1 MRISK
6 RIREIEKLIPEGSIV
21 ADIGCDHAYLS
32 TLAVLHGKAIKC
44 YACDIAQGPL
54 ENAKKTIRDM
64 NCEDRVFPVLSNGL
78 EKVPQDADV
87 CVISG
92 MGFET
97 LKAIL
102 EDRDLSQ
109 FKFFI
114 LQINGDVYDLRKW
127 IIAHDMKITNERI
140 IHEGHFYTILV
151 VQHGHD
157 DYSEEDYIFGKYLQ
171 GSVFKEYWQFRK
183 QKIQEILQ
191 NIHDQ
196 KQMDELAQLLKMI
209 QRKTDA

>member
-87 CVISG
+87 C
-92 MGFET
+92 
-97 LKAIL
+97 
-102 EDRDLSQ
+102 
-109 FKFFI
+109 
-114 LQINGDVYDLRKW
+114 DLRKW
-127 IIAHDMKITNERI
+127 LIAHDMKITDERI

-196 KQMDELAQLLKMI
+196 KQMDELTQLLKMI